1 MPTHLAGGTVWP
13 LAWPRPARSCDLSPA
28 SWGILWRF
36 RRSITSNGRT
46 NTENVFEKRFPRQR
60 RERAY
65 EAKIKG
71 SVGKSVGIARKVNH
85 MKTITGEW
93 LRLHGACESQVRVVE
108 ATWPQGAEL
117 TEANLRIAAELS
129 LDLDW
134 LASHVL
140 EASAWAR
147 YEAEVAPALARF
159 EAERAPAL
167 ARYEAERAPALARF
181 KAERASA
188 LARFKAEKASALWNA
203 LERQFGTSRN

>member
-1 MPTHLAGGTVWP
+1 
-13 LAWPRPARSCDLSPA
+13 
-28 SWGILWRF
+28 
-36 RRSITSNGRT
+36 
-46 NTENVFEKRFPRQR
+46 
-60 RERAY
+60 
-65 EAKIKG
+65 
-71 SVGKSVGIARKVNH
+71 

-159 EAERAPAL
+159 KAERAP
-167 ARYEAERAPALARF
+167 
-181 KAERASA
+181 
-188 LARFKAEKASALWNA
+188 ALWNA
-203 LERQFGTSRN
+203 LERQFGTSRNSR